1 MGSGTRAAGTLYAEA
16 VDNMKDQMLIV
27 LINRLGGKVS
37 MHVDEIDDT
46 GGFICT
52 MSVEGQTF
60 HFEIGK
66 KQSNPPPP

>member
-1 MGSGTRAAGTLYAEA
+1 MGAGTRAAGTPAAEA
-16 VDNMKDQMLIV
+16 IDNMKDQLLIV

-37 MHVDEIDDT
+37 IPVDEIDDT

-52 MSVEGQTF
+52 MGVEGRTF

-66 KQSNPPPP
+66 KQ